1 MCIKIACNSQSCW
14 TIPLSEKKYGHLKP
28 THIYSTKRTFLV
40 CWLFFK
46 QCYFSVCCLRC
57 IFLPLSGLLLLWMN
71 SKGEN
76 CISFLSCSFC
86 KNYLML
92 AASGI
97 KSAGLEGC
105 KGISE
110 FYGNVQSSTGNLCNA
125 AVILTIEQKNFW
137 ELDVFLPGVLV
148 GDGCEETHL

>member
-1 MCIKIACNSQSCW
+1 MQLSVMLNNPSQW
-14 TIPLSEKKYGHLKP
+14 KEI
-28 THIYSTKRTFLV
+28 RTFKTNIYIQPKGLSWFV
-40 CWLFFK
+40 GFFFK
-46 QCYFSVCCLRC
+46 QCYFSVYCITC
-57 IFLPLSGLLLLWMN
+57 IFLPLSGLLLLWRN

-76 CISFLSCSFC
+76 CISFLRCSFC

-97 KSAGLEGC
+97 KPAGLEGC

-125 AVILTIEQKNFW
+125 AVISTREQKNFW

-148 GDGCEETHL
+148 GDGCVETHL